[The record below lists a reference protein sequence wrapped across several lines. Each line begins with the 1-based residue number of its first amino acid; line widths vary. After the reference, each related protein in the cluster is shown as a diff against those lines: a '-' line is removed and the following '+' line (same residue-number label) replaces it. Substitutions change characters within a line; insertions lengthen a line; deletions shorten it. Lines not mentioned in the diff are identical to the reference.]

1 MVIFVFHFFV
11 WAYASCTLNLLSY
24 SNTSKTQFTW
34 STWAI
39 PWETHRTIHLGGIR
53 KKSFI
58 NKYIEAFQNCEQTA
72 LSFNYVNFAALVGG
86 DPCKKRSAG
95 AEDLSSYRAA
105 IGSWPFCW
113 RIYFARGS
121 HNSRCATIPTRGL
134 LSYHSYLYLSMLLL
148 QVQAIHIGISWPCSD
163 HLPRTL
169 GNKPI
174 PKRASRIIPKH
185 VAWLMARNEGLDR
198 TKRVLI
204 V

>member
-1 MVIFVFHFFV
+1 MQAARWTC
-11 WAYASCTLNLLSY
+11 WATPIPRKRNLLGALERSLGKR
-24 SNTSKTQFTW
+24 TEQF
-34 STWAI
+34 I
-39 PWETHRTIHLGGIR
+39 YGGIR

-105 IGSWPFCW
+105 IGSWRFCW
-113 RIYFARGS
+113 RICFARGS

>member
-1 MVIFVFHFFV
+1 MQAARWTC
-11 WAYASCTLNLLSY
+11 WATPIPRKRNLLGALERSLGKR
-24 SNTSKTQFTW
+24 TEQF
-34 STWAI
+34 I
-39 PWETHRTIHLGGIR
+39 YGGIR

-174 PKRASRIIPKH
+174 SKRASRIIPKH